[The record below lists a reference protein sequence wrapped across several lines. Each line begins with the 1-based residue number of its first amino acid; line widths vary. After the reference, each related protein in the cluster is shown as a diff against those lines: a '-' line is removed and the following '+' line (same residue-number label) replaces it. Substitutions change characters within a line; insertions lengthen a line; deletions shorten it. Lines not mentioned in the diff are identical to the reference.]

1 MTFPI
6 QGIHHI
12 TALASDPQRNLDFY
26 TQVLGLRLIKL
37 TVNFDDPGTYHFYFG
52 DETGTPG
59 TILTFFPF
67 GNARRGQIGAGQVGV
82 ISFAVPS
89 NSLEEWQ
96 KRFRFLN
103 IPSSSIEE
111 RFGEQVLTFQD
122 PDGLR
127 LKLVGS
133 DSTTGI
139 PGWEGGPL
147 PADQAIRGFHGAT
160 LLVGN
165 LTGSAKL
172 LEDVFGFERV
182 MDSSTHLR
190 MKAPAE
196 NLGNV
201 IDLLPV
207 SERGTGGA
215 GTNHHIAWRTPN
227 DTDQQDWLDRLVT
240 LGYRVTPIQDRQY
253 FHSIYFREDSGILF
267 EIATDTPGFLVD
279 ETVEN
284 LGSKLRLPAWHEPNR
299 DVIET
304 NLPALA
310 LPIPTNA

>member
-1 MTFPI
+1 MTTPI

-52 DETGTPG
+52 DETGSPG
-59 TILTFFPF
+59 SALTFFPF
-67 GNARRGQIGAGQVGV
+67 QGARRGQLGAGQVGV
-82 ISFAVPS
+82 ISFAVPA
-89 NSLEEWQ
+89 NSLSEWK
-96 KRFRFLN
+96 KRLAEL
-103 IPSSSIEE
+103 SISTDGIQE

-127 LKLVGS
+127 LKLVGT
-133 DSTTGI
+133 DSAAKI
-139 PGWEGGPL
+139 DGWKNGPV
-147 PADQAIRGFHGAT
+147 PEDQMIRGFHGAT
-160 LLVGN
+160 LLVAD
-165 LTGSAKL
+165 LSGSGKL

-182 MDSSTHLR
+182 MESKTHLR
-190 MKAPAE
+190 LKAPAE

-201 IDLLPV
+201 IDLIPV
-207 SERGTGGA
+207 QERGIGGA

-227 DTDQQDWLDRLVT
+227 DSDQLAWQDRLIK
-240 LGYRVTPIQDRQY
+240 LGYRVTPVQDRQY

-267 EIATDTPGFLVD
+267 EIATDGPGFLID

-284 LGSKLRLPAWHEPNR
+284 LGSKLRLPPWYESNR
-299 DVIET
+299 DIIET
-304 NLPALA
+304 NLPAIS
-310 LPIPTNA
+310 IPMPAKA